1 MDLSIIIPCYNEEL
15 NLEPLMDE
23 CISVFGAT
31 NINVEYIFINDGS
44 KDQTFKKI
52 KELLNTKENI
62 IGLNFSRNFG
72 KEAAIYAG
80 LKKARGKYISLMDAD
95 LQQHPKYVLKMYE
108 YLQNHPEVD
117 VVSCYQEKRKENVII
132 ALFKKLF
139 YKLINKFSDI
149 SFYEN
154 ASDFRTF
161 KKTVADSI
169 LELKEYYRFSKG
181 FFSWVGYET
190 HYMPYTVEKRK
201 FGKTSW
207 SFTSLFKYAIDGI
220 VGFSISPLKLA
231 TFTGIITFFASLIY
245 IIIVIIKKL
254 TIGIDVSGY
263 ATIVCLI
270 LLFGGLQMIF
280 IGIIGEYLGRVYME
294 TKQRPIYIVKEEI
307 RNDKEYL

>member
-149 SFYEN
+149 NFYEN

-161 KKTVADSI
+161 KKTVADSL

-190 HYMPYTVEKRK
+190 HYMPYKVEKRK

-207 SFTSLFKYAIDGI
+207 SFTSLFKYALDGI